1 MSAALARRRPRGRI
15 VLRPRG
21 TRLSLR
27 MDVRL
32 LAVCAGLA
40 GLTALAFALEL
51 AWGEFPLPLGDVLA
65 TLAGGGRQADRFIV
79 IEVRLPR
86 ALVAALTGAALAVS
100 GAVFQILV
108 RNPLASPDIIG
119 ITGGASVAAVTV
131 FVLGA
136 SAALVPVA
144 AFGGAVAA
152 SALLYALAWRGGL
165 SPYRLVLVGI
175 GIEALGKAGT
185 TYALIRGRIEDV
197 HQAAVWVMGSLNSRA
212 FTDVWPLAA
221 GLAIL
226 MPAIALLARSLDAL
240 SLGEDQARAL
250 GVRVEAAR
258 LGLVVAAAG
267 LAAIAVAAAGP
278 IVFAAF
284 IAPHIARRLTRA
296 SGAAVLP
303 AAALCGALLVLASDL
318 VGRLL
323 LSPTEIPV
331 GIVTSVIGAPFFLWL
346 LYRAN
351 RTRVIE

>member
-1 MSAALARRRPRGRI
+1 VSGALARRRL

-21 TRLSLR
+21 TNLSLR
-27 MDVRL
+27 ADVRL
-32 LAVCAGLA
+32 LAVCAALA
-40 GLTALAFALEL
+40 ALGTLAFALEL

-65 TLAGGGRQADRFIV
+65 TLAGDGHQADRFIV
-79 IEVRLPR
+79 IDVRLPR
-86 ALVAALTGAALAVS
+86 ALVAALAGAALSVS
-100 GAVFQILV
+100 GAIFQILV

-119 ITGGASVAAVTV
+119 ITGGASLAAVTV

-136 SAALVPVA
+136 SAALVPLA
-144 AFGGAVAA
+144 AFGGALVA

-175 GIEALGKAGT
+175 GVEALGTAGIF
-185 TYALIRGRIEDV
+185 YVLIRGRIEDV
-197 HQAAVWVMGSLNSRA
+197 HQAAVWLVGSLNSRA
-212 FTDVWPLAA
+212 FTDVWPLVA
-221 GLAIL
+221 GLAVL
-226 MPAIALLARSLDAL
+226 APVVALLARSLDAL
-240 SLGEDQARAL
+240 ALGEDQARAL
-250 GVRVEAAR
+250 GVRVERAR

-278 IVFAAF
+278 MVFVAF
-284 IAPHIARRLTRA
+284 IAPHIARVLTRA

-331 GIVTSVIGAPFFLWL
+331 GIVTSVLGAPFFLWL
-346 LYRAN
+346 LYRAS